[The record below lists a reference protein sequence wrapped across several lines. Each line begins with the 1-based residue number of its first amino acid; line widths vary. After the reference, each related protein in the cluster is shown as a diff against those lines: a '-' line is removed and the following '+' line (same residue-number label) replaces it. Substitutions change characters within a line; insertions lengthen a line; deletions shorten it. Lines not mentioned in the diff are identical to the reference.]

1 MRTRRWRIS
10 RWVIFCVISFAWLP
24 YGCGDSECRS
34 RARTECVEGTTY
46 WVDSCGNLQEVEEVC
61 QCGCEDDNSACR
73 RCNCTCDEE
82 TLCCDGCLPVHQGM
96 ACNDDDPDTV
106 SERCRGGECTGWRIS
121 EIAEPEPPVEPAAPV
136 PVRLHSWQCPAGWLA
151 VAHPEV
157 LDENGDPFSW
167 CEPPPLP
174 RLSVGGYITPLK
186 DGEVDGDRPVC
197 EPEVDQSYPVVGQAD
212 CRPLGD
218 ACPAGDW
225 PDVPGNCLYV
235 LAGAT
240 GGNGSQAAPFGTISE
255 AVVAATPGAVVVI
268 GAGVYPESITISS
281 DLTLWGKCVGE
292 VLIQAPGPY
301 SGGGAVEVTG
311 GATVSVHNLRISG
324 EQNGVL
330 INAPDVQVR
339 LQGVWIHEATSR
351 GVVVTNGDVTLS
363 GVLVTS
369 TQLNP
374 SGGGGIGI
382 SAWGETAAARVESS
396 TAENNPSAGIV
407 AGSDAPENGTASVD
421 LADVAVRETYGRPG
435 DSTWGMGCYFAEKTQ
450 AGGARILL
458 DHNRLDGIMA
468 YDPGTRVDFSDLVI
482 RDTLPVDGDA
492 MTGMGVEAVYAQV
505 NLRRALISGNH
516 IVGAYFYREGTVG
529 ELEDVVIAD
538 SRGSPD
544 GGMFGRGLG
553 VETGAFVR
561 MRRGLLEG
569 NREEGVMVEGEGT
582 RAELFDL
589 VVQDTR
595 SWERSPPI
603 FGRGLNVQAAASVLL
618 ERGRFERNRDLG
630 IAVVQAGTVLDMADV
645 TVKETLSQE
654 SDGLFG
660 RGLYVKDGAQVTLLR
675 GWFEN
680 NREVAVAMDGRG
692 TLVNA
697 EDLTVRDTQPQEA
710 TSALGRGMT
719 VEMGAGLTLRRGLFD
734 HNREMGILVASPET
748 TADLEDLTVKNT
760 QSQLKDLRSSE
771 RDLYFGRGMEVNS
784 GARVTLTRGW
794 FEKNREVGIL
804 TAGDGTYVE
813 MQDIVVQETRSREAD
828 LGFGSAVVA
837 IVGSWI
843 KLNRGRLERNRAVAV
858 SVANASKLELRDV
871 IIKET
876 LGQESDLLGGVAL
889 EAGDGSEVVLEN
901 GWLYQNR
908 ELGVGAFGTGTSMTL
923 RRVSV
928 QETQERACVS
938 LQDGRN
944 CADYGAGIGLGA
956 YDGASIS
963 VEDTEAVRSALVGV
977 QLARL
982 GSLGGEGLSIRE
994 NPIGV
999 NLQDTPVG
1007 YDFFDR
1013 VDDLWMS
1020 ENEVNFDSRF
1030 LGVPQAMD
1038 VLEE

>member
-1 MRTRRWRIS
+1 
-10 RWVIFCVISFAWLP
+10 
-24 YGCGDSECRS
+24 
-34 RARTECVEGTTY
+34 VEGTTY
-46 WVDSCGNLQEVEEVC
+46 WVDSCGNLQDVEEVC
-61 QCGCEDDNSACR
+61 QCGCDDDGSACR
-73 RCNCTCDEE
+73 RCDCTCDEE
-82 TLCCDGCLPVHQGM
+82 SLCCDGCLPVHQGM
-96 ACNDDDPDTV
+96 ACNDNDPDTV
-106 SERCRGGECTGWRIS
+106 SERCREGECTGWRIS
-121 EIAEPEPPVEPAAPV
+121 EIAQPAPPAEPAAPV
-136 PVRLHSWQCPAGWLA
+136 PVRLHCWQCPAGWLA

-174 RLSVGGYITPLK
+174 RLSVGGYLTPLK

-212 CRPLGD
+212 CQPLGD

-225 PDVPGNCLYV
+225 PDVPGNSLYV

-255 AVVAATPGAVVVI
+255 AVVAATPGDVVVI
-268 GAGVYPESITISS
+268 GTGVYPESITISS

-292 VLIQAPGPY
+292 VHIQAPGPF
-301 SGGGAVEVTG
+301 SGGGAIEVTG
-311 GATVSVHNLRISG
+311 GATVAIRNLKISG

-330 INAPDVQVR
+330 INAPDVQVQ
-339 LQGVWIHEATSR
+339 LQGVWVHQATSR
-351 GVVVTNGDVTLS
+351 GVAVIDGSVTLT
-363 GVLVTS
+363 GVLITS
-369 TQLNP
+369 THMNP
-374 SGGGGIGI
+374 SGGGGIGV

-396 TAENNPSAGIV
+396 TIENNPSAGIV
-407 AGSDAPENGTASVD
+407 AGSDAPENGSAVVD

-435 DSTWGMGCYFAEKTQ
+435 ESTWGMGCYFADGAQ

-458 DHNRLDGIMA
+458 DHNRLDGILA
-468 YDPGTRVDFSDLVI
+468 YDTGTLVDFSDLVVQ
-482 RDTLPVDGDA
+482 DTVPVDGDA
-492 MTGMGVEAVYAQV
+492 VTGMGLEAVYAQV
-505 NLRRALISGNH
+505 NLRRALISGSH
-516 IVGAYFYREGTVG
+516 IVGAYFYREGAVG

-538 SRGSPD
+538 SRGSPE

-561 MRRGLLEG
+561 LERGLLER

-582 RAELFDL
+582 RAELFDV

-595 SWERSPPI
+595 SWERTPPI
-603 FGRGLNVQAAASVLL
+603 LGRGLNVQAGAGVLL
-618 ERGRFERNRDLG
+618 ERGRFSRNRDLG
-630 IAVVQAGTVLDMADV
+630 IAVIQAGTVLDMTDV
-645 TVKETLSQE
+645 TVKDTLSQE

-660 RGLYVKDGAQVTLLR
+660 RGLYIKDGARVSLLR

-680 NREVAVAMDGRG
+680 NREAAVAMDGQG
-692 TLVNA
+692 TVVSI

-719 VEMGAGLTLRRGLFD
+719 VEMRAQLTLKRGLLD
-734 HNREMGILVASPET
+734 NNREMGILVASPGT
-748 TADLEDLTVKNT
+748 SVDVEDLTVKNT
-760 QSQLKDLRSSE
+760 QSQLEDLRTSE
-771 RDLYFGRGMEVNS
+771 RDLYFGRGMEVNT
-784 GARVTLTRGW
+784 GARVTLQRGW
-794 FEKNREVGIL
+794 FEANREAGIL
-804 TAGDGTYVE
+804 TAGDGTYTE
-813 MQDIVVQETRSREAD
+813 MQDVVVKETRSREAD

-837 IVGSWI
+837 ITGSWL
-843 KLNRGRLERNRAVAV
+843 KLDRGRLERNRAVAV
-858 SVANASKLELRDV
+858 SVANASRLEFRDV
-871 IIKET
+871 VIRET
-876 LGQESDLLGGVAL
+876 LGQRADLLGGVAL
-889 EAGDGSEVVLEN
+889 EAGDGSQVVLEN
-901 GWLYQNR
+901 GWLSQNR
-908 ELGVGAFGTGTSMTL
+908 ELGVGAFGVGTSITL

-928 QETQERACVS
+928 QDTLERACVD
-938 LQDGRN
+938 LPGEGN
-944 CADYGAGIGLGA
+944 CSGYGAGVGLGA
-956 YDGASIS
+956 YDGASIT
-963 VEDTEAVRSALVGV
+963 VEDVETTRSALVGV

-1038 VLEE
+1038 VLQE